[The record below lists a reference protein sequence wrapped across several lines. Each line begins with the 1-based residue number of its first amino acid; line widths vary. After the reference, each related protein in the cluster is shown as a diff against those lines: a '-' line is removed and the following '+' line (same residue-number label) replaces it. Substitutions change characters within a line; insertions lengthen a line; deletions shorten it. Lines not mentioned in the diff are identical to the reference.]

1 MQQFFYDAQ
10 IRRFLIQFTRIFSN
24 FQVEYSRDEA
34 GNPTY
39 LRVPVKYGDSSRQA
53 QTVLQ
58 NNSPNTMPSTP
69 AMSFYVTSL
78 DYDRIRVQEPY
89 HVSSVNVRQRQWDED
104 SASYE
109 TTQGNAFTIERLMP
123 VPYTLGINLDIWTSN
138 TNQKFQLLEQIL
150 TLFNPALEIQSTD
163 SYLDWTS
170 LSVVE
175 LDTVTWSN
183 RSIPTGTEDTIDI
196 ASIRF
201 KLPIWISSPAKVK
214 KLGVVE
220 QIIASIFDE
229 NGSTNDAISQND
241 LLLGTRVK
249 ITPYSYKILL
259 LGNQVQLIAP
269 TGTADKSNGLAPSAA
284 DEGSNI
290 FWAPLLNEYGSFRSG
305 ISQLRI
311 HDSRL
316 ESEIVGTVAKHPT
329 DDRFLLFSVDPAT
342 LPSNT
347 LQPISAIIDPLRSGP
362 GHGLDAPVTG
372 LRYLLLHDIGAD
384 GNQAPAAAWGN
395 IVARKNDIIEYNG
408 NQWQV
413 VFASSEVDSIEYV
426 TNLVT
431 SVQYTWMNGN
441 WVKSYQGVYQSG
453 DWSIVI

>member
-1 MQQFFYDAQ
+1 MQSFFYDAQ
-10 IRRFLIQFTRIFSN
+10 IRRFLVQFTRIFSN

-39 LRVPVKYGDSSRQA
+39 LRVPVRYGDSSRQA

-69 AMSFYVTSL
+69 AMSFYVNAL

-89 HVSSVNVRQRQWDED
+89 HVSSVSVRQRQWDPET
-104 SASYE
+104 ASYE
-109 TTQGNAFTIERLMP
+109 TQQGNAFTIERLMP

-150 TLFNPALEIQSTD
+150 TLFNPSLEIQSTD
-163 SYLDWTS
+163 NYLDWTS

-175 LDTVTWSN
+175 LDSVTWSN
-183 RSIPTGTEDTIDI
+183 RSIPTGNDDTIDI

-220 QIIASIFDE
+220 QIISSMFDE
-229 NGSTNDAISQND
+229 NGITVDAISQND

-249 ITPYSYKILL
+249 ITPYGYKILL

-269 TGTADKSNGLAPSAA
+269 ADTTGITDGLNPSQI
-284 DEGSNI
+284 DEGSSVV
-290 FWAPLLNEYGSFRSG
+290 WGPLLNEHGSFRSG

-311 HDSRL
+311 YDDRL
-316 ESEIVGTVAKHPT
+316 ESEIVGTVTNHPT
-329 DDRFLLFSVDPAT
+329 DDRFLLFSIDPAT

-347 LQPISAIIDPLRSGP
+347 LPPISAIIDPLRSGP
-362 GHGLDAPVTG
+362 GHGLSAPVAG

-384 GNQAPAAAWGN
+384 GNQAPSVAWGN
-395 IVARKNDIIEYNG
+395 VVAKKNDIIQYIDNR
-408 NQWQV
+408 WQV
-413 VFASSEVDSIEYV
+413 VFSSADNADVEYV

-431 SVQYTWMNGN
+431 GVQYAWMNGN
-441 WVKSYQGVYQSG
+441 WVKSYQGVYQAG